1 MANAKSR
8 VKAPKSA
15 PTRKGRRN
23 SKQSLTGAKHA
34 SEPSASSAKKN
45 SVVMGRPNL
54 KQIKNEEVQ
63 LLFQNDKLDNL
74 VKDKIDNKF
83 PPMSL
88 RPKNH
93 EPKKSLAK
101 RKLPK
106 RSQIVTK
113 SGRIRKKSKGKLK
126 LIDNILKSELMIER
140 NTTLRS
146 DKSTPSVQ
154 SANNNNELGI
164 SNQNSTTKTSN
175 TVKGGDKK
183 KSENKVK
190 RNSPNVNNYDK
201 LESDSKK
208 SKQKTVNKKTKVNDK
223 NVSKTKQV
231 TLSNGLVLT
240 LTLFQCDHCK
250 KMFSNKSSMR
260 RHIYSHI
267 NLKPHVCKK
276 CSKKF
281 RTKTILQNHINKFH
295 SEVNEPFLCN
305 ICDKTFKLEEN
316 LCLHIASH
324 IKNEN
329 SYKCVYCNKKF
340 SYHLLLLQHEK
351 QHQVTG
357 RYQCTI
363 CNMSYDC
370 RNRLSLHVKSHLKI
384 KDYICQYCGKEFLR
398 MNSMR
403 RHVQI
408 CHGGHRIQ
416 CPICMKKLK
425 GHLTE
430 HMRTH
435 KQARPHACE
444 QCGQRFTQSTQLTVH
459 RRSHTGARPYI
470 CRICSRPFSH
480 SNALMLHIRRH
491 TGEKPFPCAMCPMS
505 FSQLPHMKAHMRN
518 IHGKENPYKCPKAAC
533 EQFFKLKSQ
542 VDTHAK
548 TCTVG
553 ERELTFEEK
562 IQASVQYEEV
572 EVASIMT
579 LSRMRFLLALLLTM
593 VANKE
598 KLKFLGNYTQ
608 LPPID
613 SALKTIETHY
623 AFVKIHQ

>member
-15 PTRKGRRN
+15 PTRKRRRN

-34 SEPSASSAKKN
+34 PEQPASKGKGN

-54 KQIKNEEVQ
+54 KAITQNEDMQI
-63 LLFQNDKLDNL
+63 LFQNGL
-74 VKDKIDNKF
+74 VIQEKITA
-83 PPMSL
+83 
-88 RPKNH
+88 
-93 EPKKSLAK
+93 KSPSNRARQCQ
-101 RKLPK
+101 RKVIQKSPLTKPNITK

-113 SGRIRKKSKGKLK
+113 SGQIRKKSKRKLQ
-126 LIDNILKSELMIER
+126 LIDNILKSELLIER
-140 NTTLRS
+140 KKTVKS
-146 DKSTPSVQ
+146 DKAKPVQ
-154 SANNNNELGI
+154 KFNNNEIGI
-164 SNQNSTTKTSN
+164 SNQNNTIKTASN
-175 TVKGGDKK
+175 AVKAVDK
-183 KSENKVK
+183 
-190 RNSPNVNNYDK
+190 K
-201 LESDSKK
+201 LESTTKK
-208 SKQKTVNKKTKVNDK
+208 SKQKAVKKNKVNDK
-223 NVSKTKQV
+223 NISKTKQV

-267 NLKPHVCKK
+267 NLKPYVCKR

-281 RTKTILQNHINKFH
+281 RTKTILQNHIHKFH
-295 SEVNEPFLCN
+295 SETTEPFLCN
-305 ICDKTFKLEEN
+305 ICNKTFKLEEN
-316 LCLHIASH
+316 LCLHLASH
-324 IKNEN
+324 VKNEN
-329 SYKCVYCNKKF
+329 SYKCVYCEKKF

-351 QHQVTG
+351 QHQVKG

-370 RNRLSLHVKSHLKI
+370 RNRLSLHVKSHLRI

-408 CHGGHRIQ
+408 SHGGHRIQ

-435 KQARPHACE
+435 KQARPHECDV
-444 QCGQRFTQSTQLTVH
+444 CKQRFTQSTQLTVH
-459 RRSHTGARPYI
+459 RRSHTGARPYV
-470 CRICSRPFSH
+470 CRICERPFSH

-491 TGEKPFPCAMCPMS
+491 TGEKPFPCAMCPMT
-505 FSQLPHMKAHMRN
+505 FSQLPHMKAHMLK

-533 EQFFKLKSQ
+533 QQFFKLKSE
-542 VDTHAK
+542 VDDHALS
-548 TCTVG
+548 CSVG
-553 ERELTFEEK
+553 DRELTFEEK

-572 EVASIMT
+572 QVESIMT
-579 LSRMRFLLALLLTM
+579 LSKMRFLLALLLTM
-593 VANKE
+593 IANKE
-598 KLKFLGNYTQ
+598 KLKFLGNYNLMYLT
-608 LPPID
+608 LH
-613 SALKTIETHY
+613 S
-623 AFVKIHQ
+623 